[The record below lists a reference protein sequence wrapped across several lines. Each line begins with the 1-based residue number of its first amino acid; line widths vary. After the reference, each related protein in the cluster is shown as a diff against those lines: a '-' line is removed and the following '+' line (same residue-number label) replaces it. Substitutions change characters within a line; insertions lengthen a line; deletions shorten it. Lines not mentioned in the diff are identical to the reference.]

1 MIFVAQENERSTSN
15 EPVGLKQVY
24 KYSFYPISI
33 VAWNKLPVTTDMF
46 PFTNGVMPRISSMIG
61 LLQY

>member
-15 EPVGLKQVY
+15 EPVGLNKVY

-33 VAWNKLPVTTDMF
+33 VAWNKLPVTTDIF
-46 PFTNGVMPRISSMIG
+46 PFTNGVMPTISSMIG

>member
-15 EPVGLKQVY
+15 EPVGLKQGS

-46 PFTNGVMPRISSMIG
+46 PFTNGVMPTISSMIG